1 MRVSNS
7 GLIRKMYLDK
17 QGNPWELK
25 QKIHTN
31 DYAYCIIENVLTNQ
45 QATVTD
51 WRLRK
56 HFFEVPT
63 K

>member
-1 MRVSNS
+1 M
-7 GLIRKMYLDK
+7 IRKMYLDK

-25 QKIHTN
+25 QKIHTD
-31 DYAYCIIENVLTNQ
+31 DYAYCIIENVLTNEQ
-45 QATVTD
+45 TTVTD
-51 WRLRK
+51 WGLQK